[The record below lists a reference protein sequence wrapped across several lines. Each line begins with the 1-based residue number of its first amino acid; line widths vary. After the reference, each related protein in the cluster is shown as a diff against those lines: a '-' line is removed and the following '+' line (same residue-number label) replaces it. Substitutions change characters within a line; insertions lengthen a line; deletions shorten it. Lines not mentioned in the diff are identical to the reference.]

1 MFRFEK
7 AHVSRFDA
15 PMRWKSHQFRC
26 PFLLLQDQDR
36 PYRVLQVCLFGENT
50 VHSFQLTFY
59 VHSWAFTF
67 AINLKFDCV
76 KLLFSSG
83 FLSAP
88 SYRKEIIDK
97 FKRRRFLCHNFYTI
111 KYKPIFMTHL
121 TAAIIYDMPNLFWL
135 CIFDVDF
142 FKWYFFLLVDMIL
155 RLGLIKPHFFMPW
168 GVKVGTFSD

>member
-76 KLLFSSG
+76 KPLFSSG

-88 SYRKEIIDK
+88 SYRKEIIDE
-97 FKRRRFLCHNFYTI
+97 FKRRRFLCHNFYTN
-111 KYKPIFMTHL
+111 F
-121 TAAIIYDMPNLFWL
+121 YDTPDGDYNLRHAKLILAMYFWRRL
-135 CIFDVDF
+135 FQMI
-142 FKWYFFLLVDMIL
+142 FFLLVDMIL

-168 GVKVGTFSD
+168 GVREVTFSDFSH